1 MPSNY
6 IRLVEQRARQQLEQ
20 LNQAQQRAIIEAY
33 NSAGK
38 ELVRQY
44 RGAKDGTA
52 TKALY
57 ASYTK
62 KLYDETNEII
72 QQYAIKGAQVA
83 PSVEKLVMQKAFQMA
98 GLDTSLANDKF
109 DNIIGK
115 LGMESVK
122 NIIGGGIY
130 KDGAGLS
137 SRIWQSSMG
146 SSNKIQEIIA
156 AGLAQDMGAAKL
168 SELLRAYVDPTVRKT
183 WDTDK
188 IRSILG
194 DGYAAWNKN
203 LEYNALRLA
212 RTTLSHT
219 ATMSMRQARQVNPY
233 ATKIKWH
240 SVHAAGR
247 TCETCE
253 EMDGQVF
260 DTEECPFDHPNGM
273 CYQTHEME
281 KSLDEIADEL
291 AAWCNG
297 EENEMLD
304 KWWKE
309 IGGPDEKPSFA
320 GVLNIMGKQVPVDEI
335 MKKASL
341 DDPDEA
347 YEMLTNVIPFEKVE
361 ACMNPDDT
369 FDLAKLRKL
378 LNEYSSSPTGK
389 PTTQVTTMS
398 ATVRPSSKTAAPK
411 PAAKPAPST
420 AATGRSKYAQK
431 AGSVYQGQQTQISEF
446 FDSQS
451 GWRKRGLDMLGDT
464 QVKSV
469 VGARQ
474 TSFYR
479 PSDGT
484 VFMKTG
490 TSHVPGDGKY
500 RALLHESGHAVDYK
514 LGVFSKSREFKS
526 AMSKDFAVLSSRNR
540 IQLQQEI
547 SKLPAG
553 QAQGVQD
560 MLSSIGVTAIN
571 RDGVVIHHTSEYW
584 KSSSDLQGAELFAH
598 IYEASATPGAEQ
610 VMQKYF
616 PNAFGAVVKKLGG

>member
-6 IRLVEQRARQQLEQ
+6 IQSIEKRARQQLEQ

-72 QQYAIKGAQVA
+72 QRYAIKGAQVA
-83 PSVEKLVMQKAFQMA
+83 PSVEKLVIQKAFQMA

-109 DNIIGK
+109 DNLIGK

-122 NIIGGGIY
+122 NVIGGKIY

-137 SRIWQSSMG
+137 PRIWQASAM
-146 SSNKIQEIIA
+146 SSNKIQEVIT

-183 WDTDK
+183 WDNDK
-188 IRSILG
+188 IRSVLG

-247 TCETCE
+247 TCEICE
-253 EMDGQVF
+253 EMDGQIF

-291 AAWCNG
+291 AAWCSG
-297 EENEMLD
+297 EPNETLD
-304 KWWKE
+304 EWWKS
-309 IGGPDEKPSFA
+309 IGGTDDERKDRLSFFQLSMQELKTMAEEHPYNRRYSYREQRAMVRSGDPSA
-320 GVLNIMGKQVPVDEI
+320 QIALDNAEI
-335 MKKASL
+335 YNGYVGTPHSFSVNQHL
-341 DDPDEA
+341 
-347 YEMLTNVIPFEKVE
+347 
-361 ACMNPDDT
+361 
-369 FDLAKLRKL
+369 
-378 LNEYSSSPTGK
+378 YSRTGN
-389 PTTQVTTMS
+389 
-398 ATVRPSSKTAAPK
+398 
-411 PAAKPAPST
+411 
-420 AATGRSKYAQK
+420 
-431 AGSVYQGQQTQISEF
+431 QISEKF
-446 FDSQS
+446 ERTVSALDSAIS
-451 GWRKRGLDMLGDT
+451 AYSCKKD
-464 QVKSV
+464 V
-469 VGARQ
+469 VLRRFVDDGYISPTFGTEDITEIQKLIGNVYTNKTFMSTSINGESMYNRQ
-474 TSFYR
+474 YLMT
-479 PSDGT
+479 
-484 VFMKTG
+484 
-490 TSHVPGDGKY
+490 
-500 RALLHESGHAVDYK
+500 
-514 LGVFSKSREFKS
+514 
-526 AMSKDFAVLSSRNR
+526 
-540 IQLQQEI
+540 IQC
-547 SKLPAG
+547 PAG
-553 QAQGVQD
+553 TKMFPTTNYDEGEIILGRDIEYELIDVVDRRNNPLPLANGDFKEIEIIVR
-560 MLSSIGVTAIN
+560 IIN
-571 RDGVVIHHTSEYW
+571 
-584 KSSSDLQGAELFAH
+584 K
-598 IYEASATPGAEQ
+598 
-610 VMQKYF
+610 
-616 PNAFGAVVKKLGG
+616 

>member
-1 MPSNY
+1 MPSKY
-6 IRLVEQRARQQLEQ
+6 IQSIEKRARQQLEQ

-109 DNIIGK
+109 DRIIGR

-122 NIIGGGIY
+122 NIVGGGIY
-130 KDGAGLS
+130 KDGVGLS
-137 SRIWQSSMG
+137 SRIWQTSMG
-146 SSNKIQEIIA
+146 SSNKIQEIIV

-168 SELLRAYVDPTVRKT
+168 SELLRSYVDPTVRKT

-188 IRSILG
+188 IRSVLG

-260 DTEECPFDHPNGM
+260 KTEECPFDHPNGM

-309 IGGPDEKPSFA
+309 MGGPDEKPSFA

-347 YEMLTNVIPFEKVE
+347 YEMLTNAIPFEKVE

-378 LNEYSSSPTGK
+378 LNEYSTAGK
-389 PTTQVTTMS
+389 TTQARTVSAVKHAPS
-398 ATVRPSSKTAAPK
+398 ATS
-411 PAAKPAPST
+411 
-420 AATGRSKYAQK
+420 TGRSKYAQK
-431 AGSVYQGQQTQISEF
+431 AGSVYPGQQAQISEF
-446 FDSQS
+446 FDGQS
-451 GWRKRGLDMLGDT
+451 GWRRRGLDMLGDT
-464 QVKSV
+464 QVKNV
-469 VGARQ
+469 AGARQ

-484 VFMKTG
+484 VFMKVG
-490 TSHVPGDGKY
+490 TSHIPGDGKY

-514 LGVFSKSREFKS
+514 LGVFSKSREFTS
-526 AMSKDFAVLSSRNR
+526 AMSKDFAALSSRNR
-540 IQLQQEI
+540 IEIQREI
-547 SKLPAG
+547 SKLPAS

-560 MLSSIGVTAIN
+560 MLSSIGVTAVN
-571 RDGVVIHHTSEYW
+571 RDGLVISHSAQYW
-584 KSSSDLQGAELFAH
+584 ASSSDMQGTELFAH
-598 IYEASATPGAEQ
+598 IFEASSTPGAEQ

-616 PNAFGAVVKKLGG
+616 PNAFSAVVKKLGG